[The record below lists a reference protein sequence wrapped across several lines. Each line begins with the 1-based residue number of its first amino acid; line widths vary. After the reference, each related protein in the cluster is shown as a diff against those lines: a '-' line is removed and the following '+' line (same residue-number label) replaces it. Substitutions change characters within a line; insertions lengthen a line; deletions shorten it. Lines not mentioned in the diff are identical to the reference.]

1 MMMMMMMMMMMIMM
15 VMMMVMVVMVMMVAA
30 KEVAALRDE
39 VLISDD
45 GNDEGADAAEDV
57 FVCFLAV
64 VIVFS

>member
-1 MMMMMMMMMMMIMM
+1 MMM
-15 VMMMVMVVMVMMVAA
+15 VMVMMVAA
-30 KEVAALRDE
+30 KEMAALRDE
-39 VLISDD
+39 VLMSDD